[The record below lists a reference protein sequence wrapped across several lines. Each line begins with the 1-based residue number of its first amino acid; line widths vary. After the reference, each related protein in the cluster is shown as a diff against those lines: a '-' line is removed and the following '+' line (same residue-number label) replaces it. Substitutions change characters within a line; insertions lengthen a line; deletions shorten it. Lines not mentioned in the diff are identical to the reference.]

1 MSVKSAIMQA
11 KISGVLTDIFVKTGV
26 ENVVL
31 TDGNTEV
38 TLSSK
43 LAEIIAGLNERAK
56 KTDVTTEISNAIDG
70 LIGGAPSTYD
80 TLKEIADYIT
90 QHEDVV
96 TAINSAIGNKVD
108 KVSGKGLSANDFT
121 DALKAKVE
129 ALGALASKNKV
140 GEADLD
146 TVLAQKINA
155 ASEGNHT
162 HANKAILDTITSEK
176 VSDWDTAAHLYVQS
190 SEPVTLG
197 EGDLFLKLV
206 E

>member
-1 MSVKSAIMQA
+1 MGVKNAVMQA

-31 TDGNTEV
+31 TDGSTEV

-56 KTDVTTEISNAIDG
+56 KTDVTAEISNAIDG

-108 KVSGKGLSANDFT
+108 KVNGKGLSANDFT

-155 ASEGNHT
+155 AAEVNHT
-162 HANKAILDTITSEK
+162 HANKVVLDGITANK
-176 VSDWDTAAHLYVQS
+176 VANWDTAAHLYVQS